1 MSDTQSDIEKMSD
14 VKEEIKKLLDI
25 YNNLAKKVDFNTR
38 LGLVA
43 ARIYDYEE
51 RDEKL
56 THDELVAKMGYYEN
70 VSISPI
76 YTPECKTWFPS
87 SFC

>member
-1 MSDTQSDIEKMSD
+1 MSD
-14 VKEEIKKLLDI
+14 VKEEIKKLLVI

-38 LGLVA
+38 LGLMA
-43 ARIYDYEE
+43 AHCYCPEGQV
-51 RDEKL
+51 
-56 THDELVAKMGYYEN
+56 HDQFVENNGYYEN

-76 YTPECKTWFPS
+76 YTPECKAWFPS